1 MNMHGNLMLSNIRLP
16 FLLGILMQKTRAR
29 SSRISTAKIK
39 PTTVRIEEG
48 LKEQATEFL
57 DSVGLSLNS
66 YLNLA
71 VRQLVNQRKIPF
83 EIVGRPEVPNEATR
97 RAMVIAEAHELGILP
112 DDSPSF
118 DNVDELMTFLDED

>member
-1 MNMHGNLMLSNIRLP
+1 M
-16 FLLGILMQKTRAR
+16 
-29 SSRISTAKIK
+29 STATVK
-39 PTTVRIEEG
+39 PTTVRLEEG

-83 EIVGRPEVPNEATR
+83 EIVGRAEVPNEATR
-97 RAMVIAEAHELGILP
+97 RAMVIAEAQELGILP

-118 DNVDELMTFLDED
+118 NNADELMSFLDEEYRCSRLKSRLNLRWTTNERCACIRS

>member
-1 MNMHGNLMLSNIRLP
+1 M
-16 FLLGILMQKTRAR
+16 
-29 SSRISTAKIK
+29 STATVK

-57 DSVGLSLNS
+57 DTVGLSLNS

-83 EIVGRPEVPNEATR
+83 EIVGRAEVPNEATR
-97 RAMVIAEAHELGILP
+97 RAMVIAEA
-112 DDSPSF
+112 S
-118 DNVDELMTFLDED
+118 

>member
-1 MNMHGNLMLSNIRLP
+1 M
-16 FLLGILMQKTRAR
+16 
-29 SSRISTAKIK
+29 STATVK

-57 DSVGLSLNS
+57 DSVGLSLNF
-66 YLNLA
+66 A

-83 EIVGRPEVPNEATR
+83 EIVGRAEVPNEATR

-118 DNVDELMTFLDED
+118 NNADELMSFLDEE

>member
-1 MNMHGNLMLSNIRLP
+1 M
-16 FLLGILMQKTRAR
+16 
-29 SSRISTAKIK
+29 STATVK

-83 EIVGRPEVPNEATR
+83 EIVGRAEVPNEATR
-97 RAMVIAEAHELGILP
+97 RAMVIAEAHELGICRTIACH
-112 DDSPSF
+112 SIT
-118 DNVDELMTFLDED
+118 LMSLCHSSMRNSDVRD

>member
-1 MNMHGNLMLSNIRLP
+1 M
-16 FLLGILMQKTRAR
+16 
-29 SSRISTAKIK
+29 STATVK

-83 EIVGRPEVPNEATR
+83 DIVGRPEVPNEATR
-97 RAMVIAEAHELGILP
+97 RAMVIAEAHELGTARHSIT
-112 DDSPSF
+112 
-118 DNVDELMTFLDED
+118 LMSLYRSSMRTSDV

>member
-1 MNMHGNLMLSNIRLP
+1 M
-16 FLLGILMQKTRAR
+16 
-29 SSRISTAKIK
+29 STATIK

-48 LKEQATEFL
+48 LKNQATEFL

-83 EIVGRPEVPNEATR
+83 EIVGQPEVPNEATR
-97 RAMVIAEAHELGILP
+97 RAMVLAEARELGILP

-118 DNVDELMTFLDED
+118 DSVDNLMAFLDEG

>member
-1 MNMHGNLMLSNIRLP
+1 MP
-16 FLLGILMQKTRAR
+16 
-29 SSRISTAKIK
+29 TAPIK

-83 EIVGRPEVPNEATR
+83 EIVGRPEAPNEATR

-112 DDSPSF
+112 DDSSSF
-118 DNVDELMTFLDED
+118 DNVDDLMSFLDED

>member
-1 MNMHGNLMLSNIRLP
+1 M
-16 FLLGILMQKTRAR
+16 
-29 SSRISTAKIK
+29 STATVK

-83 EIVGRPEVPNEATR
+83 NNA
-97 RAMVIAEAHELGILP
+97 
-112 DDSPSF
+112 
-118 DNVDELMTFLDED
+118 DELMSFLDEE

>member
-1 MNMHGNLMLSNIRLP
+1 M
-16 FLLGILMQKTRAR
+16 
-29 SSRISTAKIK
+29 STATVK

-71 VRQLVNQRKIPF
+71 VRQVVNLRKIAF
-83 EIVGRPEVPNEATR
+83 VIDGRPVVPNEASRLMSWGFCRT
-97 RAMVIAEAHELGILP
+97 IARH
-112 DDSPSF
+112 STT
-118 DNVDELMTFLDED
+118 LMSLYHSSMRTSDV

>member
-1 MNMHGNLMLSNIRLP
+1 M
-16 FLLGILMQKTRAR
+16 
-29 SSRISTAKIK
+29 STATVK

-83 EIVGRPEVPNEATR
+83 EIVGRAEVPNEATR

-118 DNVDELMTFLDED
+118 NDADELISFLDEGQRCLRLKSRLSLRWITNGRCASIRS